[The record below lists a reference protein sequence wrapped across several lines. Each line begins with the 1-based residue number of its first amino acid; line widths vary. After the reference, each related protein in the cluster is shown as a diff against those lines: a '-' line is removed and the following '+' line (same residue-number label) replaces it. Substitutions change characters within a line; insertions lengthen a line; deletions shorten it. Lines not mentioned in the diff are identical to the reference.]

1 MPMINAAMYHS
12 LSNLCTSTKIYY
24 LKSFETFKGLLF
36 FFVVVFWG
44 FFVCFLGFA
53 LNIIAK

>member
-1 MPMINAAMYHS
+1 MINAAMYHN

-24 LKSFETFKGLLF
+24 LKSFETFKGLLV